1 MFLSYLIEISLLWL
15 LLEATAPA
23 FQRRILRDFFPGLPR
38 GRGRCRRTRTLS
50 TRTQPSVGPARA
62 GSSAALAAPR
72 PPRAPGVRSK
82 QTARPAKASLTQTRT
97 SLGERALSALNSD
110 H

>member
-38 GRGRCRRTRTLS
+38 GRGRCRGARSRQWD
-50 TRTQPSVGPARA
+50 QPGRAPARPWR
-62 GSSAALAAPR
+62 LAPR